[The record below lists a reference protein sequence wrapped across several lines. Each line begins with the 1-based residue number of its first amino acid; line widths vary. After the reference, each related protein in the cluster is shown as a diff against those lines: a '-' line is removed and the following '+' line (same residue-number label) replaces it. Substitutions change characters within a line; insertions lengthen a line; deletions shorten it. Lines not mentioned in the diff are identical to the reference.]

1 MDFVGNVGGT
11 PSPIN
16 TLTLFLF
23 FVHTFIGKIEH
34 YYFSISMHMQ
44 LRKVSKTKTV
54 FPTDDSLLKILYLA
68 TIGVSKKWT
77 VPIREWPLIL
87 GQLVIH
93 FSDRI

>member
-1 MDFVGNVGGT
+1 
-11 PSPIN
+11 
-16 TLTLFLF
+16 
-23 FVHTFIGKIEH
+23 
-34 YYFSISMHMQ
+34 MQ

-68 TIGVSKKWT
+68 TIGGSKKWT